1 MLSKTG
7 YTPSVT
13 KEAKVT
19 KTEIATGDVYK
30 QLGQITQAARAARF
44 ELGELPIAYVMNRKD
59 RAAAIVPAWVAEWI
73 EKNASAVLELIE
85 ADEAPRAG

>member
-1 MLSKTG
+1 MLSRFG
-7 YTPSVT
+7 YNPAVT

-59 RAAAIVPAWVAEWI
+59 RAAAIVPTWVAEWV
-73 EKNASAVLELIE
+73 EQHADVVLALIE
-85 ADEAPRAG
+85 SGAAPKAN